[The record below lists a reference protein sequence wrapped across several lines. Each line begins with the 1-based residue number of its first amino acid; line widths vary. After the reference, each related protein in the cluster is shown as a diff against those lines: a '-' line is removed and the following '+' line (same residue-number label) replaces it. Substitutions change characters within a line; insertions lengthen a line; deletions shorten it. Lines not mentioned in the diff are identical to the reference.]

1 MKAEGKGILHH
12 KEHEL
17 ILVKRWREN
26 DSYGNI
32 FVLGCLWQ
40 IYRNNRTL
48 VFIHANTDRFVL
60 CTLVIPGHKAH
71 SAAGLEEM
79 KISWS
84 SVLLQKARESSNQEE
99 ELSWKGFTEASQ

>member
-1 MKAEGKGILHH
+1 MVLKIRFIDVKAEGKGILHH

-48 VFIHANTDRFVL
+48 VFMQIQIGLCFV
-60 CTLVIPGHKAH
+60 H
-71 SAAGLEEM
+71 
-79 KISWS
+79 W
-84 SVLLQKARESSNQEE
+84 
-99 ELSWKGFTEASQ
+99 